1 MDSKA
6 RISRITVLSALSMW
20 IVVGFLKLYIEE
32 TKEVPPE
39 PFERDYSGI
48 AASETLN
55 VALSENATEYC
66 IFNATPRGFQLE
78 TLEDFCKEHNLELNI
93 IPIWNEIIAER
104 ALAAGKCDLIA
115 KHAFVTDSTMS
126 QPLLRSSLVILSRTK
141 QIPDTIY
148 TTGTHRFV
156 TNYNGKTIICSNIFS
171 QEKIARKVASGEIN
185 AAICDSALAL
195 TYQKAYPQL
204 KIDTSICLPQDIVWQ
219 TNPNAKVLLDSI
231 NAWLSRVTE
240 TKKYKLRHEIYY
252 SYININV
259 SSQYYS
265 GNGNKISAYDDLIR
279 KHSKKLQWDWRY
291 IASLIYEESHFYPNI
306 SNPSGAYGL
315 MQLMPAAY
323 QKFAHDSADIS
334 DPEVQ
339 LMAGIKH
346 VDYLKKHT
354 PESITDTAVIIRY
367 VLMGYNAGHGHSEDA
382 FHLAEKY
389 SDNPNSWHNLA
400 EYMKLL
406 YDKNYYTDPVVKCGK
421 YKGSRTVTF
430 TNNVVNRYKHYRNL
444 IKE

>member
-1 MDSKA
+1 MDGKA
-6 RISRITVLSALSMW
+6 RISRITVLSALSMLL
-20 IVVGFLKLYIEE
+20 IVAIVRLVIDLTSE
-32 TKEVPPE
+32 PE
-39 PFERDYSGI
+39 PQPFERDYDGI
-48 AASETLN
+48 AESRTLN

-66 IFNATPRGFQLE
+66 IYNATPRGCQLE
-78 TLEDFCKEHNLELNI
+78 TLEDFCREHNLELNI
-93 IPIWNEIIAER
+93 IPIKNELSADIL
-104 ALAAGKCDLIA
+104 LAVGMCDIIA
-115 KHAFVTDSTMS
+115 KHTFITDSTMS
-126 QPLLRSSLVILSRTK
+126 QPLLGSNLVTLKRTK
-141 QIPDTIY
+141 TLPDTIFA
-148 TTGTHRFV
+148 TGTHNFYSK
-156 TNYNGKTIICSNIFS
+156 YNEKTIICLDSIS

-195 TYQKAYPQL
+195 TYQKAYPRL
-204 KIDTSICLPQDIVWQ
+204 EIDTSICISQKIVWK
-219 TNPNAKVLLDSI
+219 THPEAKVLRDSI
-231 NAWLSRVTE
+231 NSWLASKIE

-323 QKFAHDSADIS
+323 RKFAHDSADIS
-334 DPEVQ
+334 NPEVQ

-346 VDYLKKHT
+346 VDYLRKHT
-354 PESITDTAVIIRY
+354 PESITDTSVIIRY

-400 EYMKLL
+400 EYMSLL
-406 YDKNYYTDPVVKCGK
+406 YDRNYYTDKVVKCGK
-421 YKGSRTVTF
+421 YKGSRTVAF
-430 TNNVVNRYKHYRNL
+430 TNSVVDRYKHYRNL
-444 IKE
+444 IDE